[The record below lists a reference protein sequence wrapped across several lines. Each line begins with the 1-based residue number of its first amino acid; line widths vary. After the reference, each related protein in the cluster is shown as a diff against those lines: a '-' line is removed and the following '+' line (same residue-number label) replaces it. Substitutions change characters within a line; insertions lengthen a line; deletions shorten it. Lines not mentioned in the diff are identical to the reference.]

1 MKQIGAG
8 RPKSETLKPET
19 IRSFFCSL
27 ELKVLDSSFKFENK
41 SSGPEVA
48 GFRVQG
54 AGFRVQGSGFRV
66 RGSGFR
72 NQRRGNRGWLRIW
85 TQAKMRWAAWFRVQ
99 GLGFR
104 VYGVGFGVE
113 CFGLRCQGSGLGV

>member
-54 AGFRVQGSGFRV
+54 AGFSVQGSGFGV
-66 RGSGFR
+66 RG
-72 NQRRGNRGWLRIW
+72 
-85 TQAKMRWAAWFRVQ
+85 
-99 GLGFR
+99 LGISD
-104 VYGVGFGVE
+104 GEIGG
-113 CFGLRCQGSGLGV
+113 G